1 MITAVIDTNVFI
13 SALMKGDT
21 APRALLRRCLLGQVK
36 PLIGNAL
43 YAEYEDIMAREH
55 VFRNSPVTAEER
67 EALFDAF
74 VAQCQWINIYY
85 RWRPNL
91 RDEADNHLME
101 LAIAGNAQWL
111 ITGNTRDFRQHE
123 LQFPEIRIATVAE
136 FLQALQEAN
145 EWQP

>member
-13 SALMKGDT
+13 SALMKADT
-21 APRALLRRCLLGQVK
+21 APRALLRRCLLGQVQ

-43 YAEYEDIMAREH
+43 YSEYEDIMTREH
-55 VFRNSPVTAEER
+55 VFTTSAVTADER
-67 EALFDAF
+67 ETLFNAF
-74 VAQCQWINIYY
+74 VSQCQWVNIYY

-111 ITGNTRDFRQHE
+111 ITGNTRDFWQHE
-123 LQFPEIRIATVAE
+123 LQFPDIRIATVTE
-136 FLQALQEAN
+136 FLQTLQEAN
-145 EWQP
+145 

>member
-55 VFRNSPVTAEER
+55 VFRNSPVTATER

-85 RWRPNL
+85 RWRPNF

-123 LQFPEIRIATVAE
+123 LQFPEVRIATVAE

-145 EWQP
+145 

>member
-91 RDEADNHLME
+91 QDEADNHLME

-123 LQFPEIRIATVAE
+123 LQFPEVRIATVAE

-145 EWQP
+145 

>member
-1 MITAVIDTNVFI
+1 M
-13 SALMKGDT
+13 LMKGDT

-55 VFRNSPVTAEER
+55 VFRNSPVTATER

>member
-55 VFRNSPVTAEER
+55 VFRNSPVTATER

-123 LQFPEIRIATVAE
+123 LQFPEVRITTVAE

-145 EWQP
+145 

>member
-55 VFRNSPVTAEER
+55 VFRNSPVTATER

-123 LQFPEIRIATVAE
+123 LQFPEVRIATVAE

>member
-13 SALMKGDT
+13 SALIKADT
-21 APRALLRRCLLGQVK
+21 APRALLRRCLLGQVQ
-36 PLIGNAL
+36 PVIVNAL
-43 YAEYEDIMAREH
+43 CSEYEDIMSREH
-55 VFRNSPVTAEER
+55 VFTTSAVTAEQR

-74 VAQCQWINIYY
+74 ISRCQWVNIYY

-123 LQFPEIRIATVAE
+123 LQFPDVRIATVTE
-136 FLQALQEAN
+136 FLQTLQEAN
-145 EWQP
+145 

>member
-1 MITAVIDTNVFI
+1 M
-13 SALMKGDT
+13 
-21 APRALLRRCLLGQVK
+21 
-36 PLIGNAL
+36 IGNAL

-55 VFRNSPVTAEER
+55 VFRNSPVTATER

-91 RDEADNHLME
+91 QDEADNHLME

-123 LQFPEIRIATVAE
+123 LQFPEVRIATVAE

>member
-123 LQFPEIRIATVAE
+123 LQFPEVRIATVAE

>member
-55 VFRNSPVTAEER
+55 VFRNSPVTATER

-136 FLQALQEAN
+136 FL
-145 EWQP
+145 